1 MKQEGWFQHVQR
13 TLLIRFSAIRK
24 RTEDVVKERRKNRQ
38 VGAVKEGQKRVWRTK
53 GGQVECTRV
62 DKERF
67 CQEKGE
73 VEGVLSY
80 RRTRDWKVRQGC
92 DEENKETERLA
103 LEEGV

>member
-1 MKQEGWFQHVQR
+1 MVSTCTTHLVDTLQR
-13 TLLIRFSAIRK
+13 HKEKNGRCSKGKKEKSTSWSGK
-24 RTEDVVKERRKNRQ
+24 RGTEKGLEDERRPGRVYEGRQ
-38 VGAVKEGQKRVWRTK
+38 GEVLSR
-53 GGQVECTRV
+53 
-62 DKERF
+62 
-67 CQEKGE
+67 KGE